1 MTGPAVTRYAKSG
14 GVNIAYQVVGDGSL
28 DLVFVPGWMSHLEMA
43 WEDAR
48 TARLYRRLASFSRLI
63 LFDKRGTGMSDRVHD
78 HELPTL
84 DQRMDD
90 VRAVLDAAGSE
101 RAALLGYSEGGP
113 MSIRF
118 AAAYPERT
126 AALVLLGTFAHWVR
140 DDDTPWAPTREEH
153 EEVARLY
160 ERRWGEPTGISAF
173 APSVAHDE
181 EFRRRWATFNRM
193 AASPAAAVTLLRMN
207 CDIDVRD
214 DLRTVQVPTL
224 VLHRR
229 GDRAVNIESAR
240 YLARRIRGARLVELE
255 GDDHLWWVGDSD
267 SIVDEV
273 EEFLTGVRHGAEP
286 DRVLATVLFSDIV
299 GSTEHAAAV
308 GDRHWGEILERHNKD
323 VTRQVE
329 RYGGRLV
336 KWLGDG
342 VLATFDGPARAI
354 RCAQALTEESRR
366 SGIDI
371 RVGVHAGEC
380 EIADDDIAGLAV
392 HIAARVMG
400 HARPG
405 TVAVSST
412 VKDLV
417 AGSGFIFDDLGSHE
431 LKGVPGDW
439 RLFAVQG

>member
-1 MTGPAVTRYAKSG
+1 
-14 GVNIAYQVVGDGSL
+14 
-28 DLVFVPGWMSHLEMA
+28 
-43 WEDAR
+43 
-48 TARLYRRLASFSRLI
+48 
-63 LFDKRGTGMSDRVHD
+63 
-78 HELPTL
+78 
-84 DQRMDD
+84 
-90 VRAVLDAAGSE
+90 
-101 RAALLGYSEGGP
+101 